1 MLDNVN
7 FYIVSPLQCEFTRF
21 FFFYLS
27 MLHQLGGTPEVT
39 PIEGVACIPTG
50 DCRQEISKPDY
61 QLACQG
67 IGQPGQGF
75 QDNCQIAREWWSDRE
90 TQALGADPGIE
101 PGTSRML
108 SERSTITPLSL
119 KP

>member
-1 MLDNVN
+1 MN
-7 FYIVSPLQCEFTRF
+7 FEHF

-75 QDNCQIAREWWSDRE
+75 QDNCQIARE
-90 TQALGADPGIE
+90 
-101 PGTSRML
+101 MV
-108 SERSTITPLSL
+108 
-119 KP
+119 

>member
-1 MLDNVN
+1 
-7 FYIVSPLQCEFTRF
+7 
-21 FFFYLS
+21 

-67 IGQPGQGF
+67 IGRPGQGF
-75 QDNCQIAREWWSDRE
+75 QDKCQIA
-90 TQALGADPGIE
+90 TLVGIE
-101 PGTSRML
+101 PNSNPSKASPKRF
-108 SERSTITPLSL
+108 SKDKIRYDKIE
-119 KP
+119 